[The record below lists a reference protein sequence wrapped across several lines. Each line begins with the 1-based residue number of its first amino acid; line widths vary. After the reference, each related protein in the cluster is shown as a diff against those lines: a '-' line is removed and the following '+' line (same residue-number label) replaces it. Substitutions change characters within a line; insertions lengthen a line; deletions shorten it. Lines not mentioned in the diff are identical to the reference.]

1 MIKRIGLITIIVM
14 IVLSSC
20 SMNMNEY
27 ASDVEAT
34 ELGRL
39 VNEII
44 DDDAMYMLDDDVI
57 LKYSDKSI
65 PYLVDYC
72 IFRAKESKNINEFGI
87 FRFEDGKT
95 HEFEK
100 LIIEYVGNLQ
110 KSYRAMNYFPSE
122 EEKIDFARIKVY
134 GNYVV
139 YSFLNEEDT
148 DKFYSTL
155 EEILKK

>member
-1 MIKRIGLITIIVM
+1 M
-14 IVLSSC
+14 
-20 SMNMNEY
+20 
-27 ASDVEAT
+27 
-34 ELGRL
+34 

-148 DKFYSTL
+148 DEFYSTL
-155 EEILKK
+155 DEILKK